1 MDTTGVAE
9 PAVPNEGDAHCV
21 DIARVESI
29 LGGSDAAW
37 HEFIDRYSG
46 LVISVIHR
54 YIPSRRHD
62 EVRTLYADV
71 LASLYR
77 GKLASYAGRS
87 SLSTWLVL
95 VTRSAV
101 VDHLRRRLGGREL
114 REALRELEPLER
126 EVFRL
131 YYLEGL
137 SFGTALGMLR
147 GRSPDITADRLLLA
161 LQRIEEQLR
170 GRRGRKL
177 RYELH
182 AQSVSGASGRL
193 LEYLDHVQ
201 SEFCGA
207 DEAANPE
214 YAMMEREAR
223 STVERVM
230 AEIALLP
237 DDERQ
242 LLSLRFDRGWSA
254 RRIADELGLV
264 NQRSVYTVIERVVR
278 ALRRVLGPTP
288 APRAVAVQKASRPVL
303 PEITPVPAPE
313 PVLAETPKGP

>member
-1 MDTTGVAE
+1 MDTTRVAE
-9 PAVPNEGDAHCV
+9 RAVPEDHEAHGADV
-21 DIARVESI
+21 ARVERI
-29 LGGSDAAW
+29 LGGSDEAW

-46 LVISVIHR
+46 LVIAVIHR

-77 GKLASYAGRS
+77 GKLAIYAGRS
-87 SLSTWLVL
+87 SLSTWVVL

-114 REALRELEPLER
+114 REALRQLEPLER

-137 SFGTALGMLR
+137 SFGTTLGMLR
-147 GRSPDITADRLLLA
+147 GRSADLTPDRLLLA
-161 LQRIEEQLR
+161 LHRLEHQLR

-201 SEFCGA
+201 NEFRGA

-214 YAMMEREAR
+214 YEMMEREAR

-230 AEIALLP
+230 AEISLLP
-237 DDERQ
+237 DDERR
-242 LLSLRFDRGWSA
+242 LLSLRFDQGWSA

-278 ALRRVLGPTP
+278 VLRRVLRPASEPPPTATRP
-288 APRAVAVQKASRPVL
+288 ACRSAL
-303 PEITPVPAPE
+303 PDMTPVPAPE
-313 PVLAETPKGP
+313 PVLVETREGS